1 MKKATFYP
9 MNMLI
14 KGSTDAIKNVIE
26 AEDFPAHEISA
37 DSSYDTE
44 NLGEIQ
50 IAKIVFKFLNECLM
64 DTSNLSFPDPKIK
77 YLIMGDGEKSRR
89 CDGTYAIFKDFGE
102 TSPSIIYRF
111 SYSNP
116 HEEEFEAQFDVLEK
130 VYNSFLDNTWEYEY
144 EDYSCGEMTS
154 YAFKGKKAKE
164 IISLW
169 NDNNGKE

>member
-14 KGSTDAIKNVIE
+14 KGSSDAIKRVLE
-26 AEDFPAHEISA
+26 SEGFPAYNLSD
-37 DSSYDTE
+37 DSSYNADSAE
-44 NLGEIQ
+44 EIQ
-50 IAKIVFKFLNECLM
+50 TAEIVFELFDDCLM
-64 DTSNLSFPDPKIK
+64 DTSNLSFSDPKVK
-77 YLIMGDGEKSRR
+77 FLIMGDGENNGRS
-89 CDGTYAIFKDFGE
+89 DGTYAVFKDFGE
-102 TSPSIIYRF
+102 MYPSIIYRF

-116 HEEEFEAQFDVLEK
+116 HEEEFEAQYDVLEK

-144 EDYSCGEMTS
+144 EDYSCGEMTP

-169 NDNNGKE
+169 NEDNIE